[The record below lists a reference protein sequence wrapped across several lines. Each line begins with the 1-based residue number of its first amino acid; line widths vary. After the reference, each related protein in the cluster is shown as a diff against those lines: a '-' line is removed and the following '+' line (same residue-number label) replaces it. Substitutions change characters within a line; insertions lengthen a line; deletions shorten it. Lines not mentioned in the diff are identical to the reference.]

1 MVLTKL
7 DHIAVIIVSLRVLR
21 RALDI
26 FYIVSDSN
34 IVLIETLLQVE
45 YTIIYELTALSVFL
59 QLIRIDIVV

>member
-59 QLIRIDIVV
+59 QLIRIDVVV

>member
-59 QLIRIDIVV
+59 QLSRIDVVV